1 MSEYVIVKEYPQPR
15 PVVWQALTDPQ
26 LIPLWTSTGQGGRPE
41 GFLPVAG
48 TKFRFI
54 GKPFPGW
61 DGIVLCEVLEAQA
74 PELLRFSWRNKA
86 ADHPSVVTNRL
97 EEIPGGTRLTYAHT
111 GFRGIEG
118 LMMSTLLGNVRRK
131 MLNQGLP
138 AVLNDLDDHGQLRPG
153 STLRP
158 RDIALSG
165 S

>member
-1 MSEYVIVKEYPQPR
+1 MSEYIIVKDYPQPR
-15 PVVWQALTDPQ
+15 PVVWKALTDPA

-41 GFLPVAG
+41 GFLPEAG

-61 DGIVLCEVLEAQA
+61 DGVVLCEVLDAQA
-74 PELLRFSWRNKA
+74 PALLRFSWRNKPE
-86 ADHPSVVTNRL
+86 DQPSVVTNRL
-97 EEIPGGTRLTYAHT
+97 EDIPGGTRLTYEHT
-111 GFRGIEG
+111 GFQGIEG
-118 LMMSTLLGNVRRK
+118 FMMSKLLGNVRRK

-138 AVLNDLDDHGQLRPG
+138 AVLDDLDDHGQLRPG

-158 RDIALSG
+158 KDIALSG